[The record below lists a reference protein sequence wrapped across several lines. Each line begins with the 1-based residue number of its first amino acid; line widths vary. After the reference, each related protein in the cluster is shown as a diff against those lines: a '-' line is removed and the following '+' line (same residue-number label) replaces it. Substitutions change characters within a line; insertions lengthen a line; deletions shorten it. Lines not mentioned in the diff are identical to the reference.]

1 MTIFLSHFI
10 GDTLG
15 SAILLSIIIILC
27 TVFLE
32 DLTIIVVGLLA
43 ADGIITVPFAF
54 FFLYVGILLGDTGF
68 YCLGW
73 FARTHPRLAHYI
85 DHDFTAPFRSWLGN
99 RYAFK
104 VFSGHFVPGLR
115 FTTFAASG
123 FFRYPLST
131 FLSAAF
137 AGGLLMVIILFSL
150 SYWFGSITTGWVSH
164 VRWGVALVF
173 ILTFF
178 FVGRHNLLAYRGRK
192 NEVDAPCQDEVH

>member
-1 MTIFLSHFI
+1 MTLFLSHFI

-15 SAILLSIIIILC
+15 SAILLSIVIVLC

-32 DLTIIVVGLLA
+32 DLTIVVVGLLA

-54 FFLYVGILLGDTGF
+54 LSLYAGIMLGDTGLYF
-68 YCLGW
+68 LGW
-73 FARTHPRLAHYI
+73 LARTHSRLAQYI

-115 FTTFAASG
+115 STTFVASG

-131 FLSAAF
+131 FLPMAF
-137 AGGLLMVIILFSL
+137 AGGLLVLITLFSL
-150 SYWFGSITTGWVSH
+150 SYWFGGVTSGWASH
-164 VRWGVALVF
+164 LRWGIALVF
-173 ILTFF
+173 ILILFF
-178 FVGRHNLLAYRGRK
+178 IGRRNLLAYQGKK
-192 NEVDAPCQDEVH
+192 NDMDTPRQDEVH